1 MVRVSVFGMGYVGCV
16 SAACLARD
24 GHEVVGVDVSAV
36 KLAALAR
43 GESPIG
49 EPGLDHLIREAVAN
63 GKLRVSD
70 SVREAVHTTDL
81 ALVCVGTP
89 SNRLGGL
96 DLSYVVRVCEQI
108 GAALADRAPGFVV
121 CIRSTM
127 LPGSLEEVVR
137 PALERSSGA
146 REGEHFHI
154 AMNPE
159 FLREGTAIR
168 DYDDPPKIVLGT
180 RAPQAEA
187 VLRAIYAR
195 LSAQVFVVP
204 PQVAEMV
211 KYADN
216 TWHATKVAFGNEIG
230 EVCRVAG
237 VDSHQVMEIF
247 LADRHLNISPYYLRP
262 GFAFGGSC
270 LPKDLRALTYHARH
284 KDLDLPLLS
293 GVLASNER
301 IVEGMARRVLDTGAR
316 KVGFYGLAFKPNT
329 DDLRESP
336 FVSLA
341 ERLIGKGVQLRI
353 FDEYIQ
359 AEKLTG
365 ANREYID
372 AHIPHFMGLL
382 VDGFAAL
389 EGWADLIVVGH
400 RTPLA
405 DQWARAR
412 DPGVP
417 VLDLARVPALL
428 GQPNVRGASW

>member
-24 GHEVVGVDVSAV
+24 GHPVTGVDVSAV
-36 KLAALAR
+36 KLDALRR

-49 EPGLDHLIREAVAN
+49 EPGLDALIRGAVDAGLLKVTEDISEAVN
-63 GKLRVSD
+63 S
-70 SVREAVHTTDL
+70 TDL
-81 ALVCVGTP
+81 ALICVGTP

-108 GAALADRAPGFVV
+108 GAALRDRAPGFVV
-121 CIRSTM
+121 CVRSTM
-127 LPGSLEEVVR
+127 LPGSLATVVK
-137 PALERSSGA
+137 PALERASGL

-180 RAPQAEA
+180 RAPAAEA
-187 VLRAIYAR
+187 VLRDIYSR
-195 LSAQVFVVP
+195 LKAQVFVVP
-204 PQVAEMV
+204 PEVAEMV

-230 EVCRVAG
+230 EVCRSAG

-247 LADRHLNISPYYLRP
+247 LSDRHLNISPYYLRP

-284 KDLDLPLLS
+284 QDLDLPLLS
-293 GVLASNER
+293 GVLQSNER
-301 IVEGMARRVLDTGAR
+301 QIESVTRRVLDSGAR
-316 KVGFYGLAFKPNT
+316 KVGLYGLAFKPNT

-336 FVSLA
+336 FVALA

-353 FDEYIQ
+353 YDEYIQ
-359 AEKLTG
+359 PERLTG
-365 ANREYID
+365 ANRQYIE
-372 AHIPHFMGLL
+372 ALIPHFMGLL
-382 VDGFAAL
+382 VQGFDAL
-389 EGWADLIVVGH
+389 ESWADYIVVGH
-400 RTPLA
+400 RTPA
-405 DQWARAR
+405 SERWAATREPR
-412 DPGVP
+412 VP
-417 VLDLARVPALL
+417 VLDLARVPGLL
-428 GQPNVRGASW
+428 GQPGVRGASW

>member
-1 MVRVSVFGMGYVGCV
+1 MARVSVFGMGYVGCV

-36 KLAALAR
+36 KLDAIRA
-43 GESPIG
+43 GQSPIG
-49 EPGLDHLIREAVAN
+49 EPGLNELIAEAVQN
-63 GKLRVSD
+63 GKLRVTD
-70 SVREAVHTTDL
+70 SVAEAVHATDL

-96 DLSYVVRVCEQI
+96 DLTYVRRVCEQI
-108 GAALADRAPGFVV
+108 GLDLVDRAPGFVV

-127 LPGSLEEVVR
+127 LPGSLANVVR
-137 PALERSSGA
+137 PALERSSGK

-180 RAPQAEA
+180 RAKAAED
-187 VLRAIYAR
+187 VLREIYGR
-195 LSAQVFVVP
+195 LKAETFVVP
-204 PQVAEMV
+204 PEVAEMV

-216 TWHATKVAFGNEIG
+216 TWHATKVAFANEIG

-237 VDSHQVMEIF
+237 VDSHDVMNIF
-247 LADRHLNISPYYLRP
+247 MADRHLNISTYYMRP

-284 KDLDLPLLS
+284 QDLDLPLLS
-293 GVLASNER
+293 GVLASNDRLIDTVFKR
-301 IVEGMARRVLDTGAR
+301 ILDTGAR
-316 KVGFYGLAFKPNT
+316 KVGFYGLSFKPNT

-336 FVSLA
+336 YVRLA
-341 ERLIGKGVQLRI
+341 ELLLGKGVGVRI
-353 FDEYIQ
+353 FDDTIQ
-359 AEKLTG
+359 ADRLTG
-365 ANREYID
+365 ANKEYIN
-372 AHIPHFMGLL
+372 ALIPHFMALL
-382 VDGFAAL
+382 MPGIEAL
-389 EGWADLIVVGH
+389 EAWSDLMVINH
-400 RTPLA
+400 RTPVSEA
-405 DQWARAR
+405 WAATR
-412 DPGVP
+412 DRSVP

-428 GQPNVRGASW
+428 GQPKVRGVSW

>member
-24 GHEVVGVDVSAV
+24 GHPVVGVDVSAV
-36 KLAALAR
+36 KLDALSR

-49 EPGLDHLIREAVAN
+49 EPGLDALIHDAVAN
-63 GKLRVSD
+63 GLLSVTQSVSA
-70 SVREAVHTTDL
+70 AVQGTDL

-108 GAALADRAPGFVV
+108 GEALRERAPGFVV

-127 LPGSLEEVVR
+127 LPGSLATVVK
-137 PALERSSGA
+137 PALERGSGM

-180 RAPQAEA
+180 RAPAAEA
-187 VLRAIYAR
+187 VLRDIYSR
-195 LSAQVFVVP
+195 LKAQVFVVP
-204 PQVAEMV
+204 PEVAEMV

-230 EVCRVAG
+230 EVCRGAG

-270 LPKDLRALTYHARH
+270 LPKDLRALTYHGRH
-284 KDLDLPLLS
+284 QDIDLPLLS

-301 IVEGMARRVLDTGAR
+301 IIDGMARRVLDSGAR
-316 KVGFYGLAFKPNT
+316 KVGMYGLAFKPNT

-336 FVSLA
+336 FVTLA

-353 FDEYIQ
+353 YDEYIQ
-359 AEKLTG
+359 PEKLTG
-365 ANREYID
+365 ANRQYIE
-372 AHIPHFMGLL
+372 AMIPHFMGLL
-382 VDGFAAL
+382 VQGFAPL
-389 EGWADLIVVGH
+389 EAWADLIIVGH
-400 RTPLA
+400 RTPNSDA
-405 DQWARAR
+405 WAATR
-412 DPGVP
+412 DPRVP
-417 VLDLARVPALL
+417 VLDLARVPGLL
-428 GQPNVRGASW
+428 GQPGVRGASW